1 MKRRTFIGRTAAA
14 GLVILVNPA
23 DLVQLTD
30 ASSPSILEKDFLNP
44 PSSAFPQVYWFW
56 MNGNVTKEGITLDLE
71 AMKQVGVGGVF
82 NFDVGTGIP
91 KGPIQYLSKEWL
103 ELKKHAIREAG
114 RLGIEFTMHNCP
126 GWSASGGPWITPEL
140 SMQQIT
146 WSETYISGGKPV
158 TLALPQPAQRFNVY
172 QDVAVI
178 AFPSMQGEKQLHT
191 VKISTSKGIIEK
203 EKLSGDEGL
212 IAYSTGD
219 NSNAWLQFEFEE
231 EYEANMISFFISMI
245 PVEGV
250 ASKPLDFGERTSVT
264 LEASDDGLQFQ
275 KVVTINTGLDTE
287 LLLGNKYILFDI
299 PVTRAKYFRLTSP
312 GTRRYRQV
320 QLSGISRLKN
330 WMEKTN
336 LRGRSSMMLVE
347 PSTIHTTNNQFVQP
361 GSIVD
366 VKTVLDLTRFMDK
379 DAVLRWNAPVGNWT
393 IQRIGFTPMG
403 TLNKAAP
410 DTGIGLECDKFNPAA
425 ISFHFNTMME
435 NILPVMNE
443 IKSKLGASID
453 SYEAGGQN
461 WTSGFEQIFRQRRG
475 YDLKKYFPALAG
487 GRIVSSVD
495 ITERFL
501 WDIRRIQADLVAENY
516 YKRFQELC
524 HQHNMTSYT
533 EPYESGPFEEMQI
546 GSKVDINLGEFWSA
560 FSFITPTRPTS
571 RRTTKLAATIAHI
584 NGQQLVGAEAFTAE
598 PESARWQ
605 EYPFYLKAGG
615 DKAFTTGVNR
625 LVIHRYAHQPH
636 PSAVPGMGMGPWGIH
651 FDRTNTWWEQ
661 AKGWLTYLSRC
672 QYMLQQGRFVADLIY
687 FSGDDANMY
696 TKVEPVDLFP
706 QPVPGYDYDLMNSEV
721 IMKQLR
727 VSNNRLAL
735 PNGMTYRIFILQAYK
750 AVTLELMK
758 KLRQL
763 VDEGMILI
771 GVKPERSAGL
781 SGYTN
786 EDQEFRK
793 IANELW
799 SDGTVTDR
807 HIGKGRVFSGQP
819 LQSILQTLGIKP
831 DFEYT
836 SRSGE
841 TPILHTHRKGP
852 DWDLYFLSNQKRSYE
867 ECLCTFRVSNKRPE
881 IWDAT
886 TGKIIP
892 VGIYTV
898 TEDRIQLPIQ
908 FKPNASIFILFR
920 SGASSNRVESVEKD
934 GKVILSTKHIS
945 REPIHRTGSVA
956 NSFTVSFWAK
966 PEINVLLNPIF
977 IMGTIS
983 EPWTDYYAVYPSS
996 GKQLF
1001 GEGHASCG
1009 ITVGRNGI
1017 GVWENENDKPVLVLP
1032 VKIPISGWSH
1042 IGVVYENNIPSVFVN
1057 GKLISQGEKSKYT
1070 VHALSPPAAMKT
1082 GDAYY
1087 NGDMSEPSIVNEAMN
1102 QEQMAILAKEK
1113 LKLISDPFIVELS
1126 GSQKPSLLIRQNGN
1140 YVFRKNAGAVHSF
1153 KVSELPRPIE
1163 LTGPWAIH
1171 FPAGMGAP
1179 TQILVQQLISLHLH
1193 SDPGVKYF
1201 SGTATYKK
1209 DFTLSKGNLLQD
1221 RKWLLDLGR
1230 VEVIATVKLNG
1241 KVFSNLWLRPFRVDV
1256 TEAIREGINKLEI
1269 EVTNQW
1275 VNRLIGDE
1283 QLPDPDKFTPG
1294 AGSSGLE
1301 SATKGNIEQL
1311 PEWYNNGKPK
1321 PNDGR
1326 VTFTTWKHFTKD
1338 SPLIESGLIGPVM
1351 LESAVLKSL

>member
-1 MKRRTFIGRTAAA
+1 MM
-14 GLVILVNPA
+14 ILVNPA
-23 DLVQLTD
+23 DVVQLINEQ
-30 ASSPSILEKDFLNP
+30 APSTLEAEFRNP
-44 PSSAFPQVYWFW
+44 PSSAYPQVYWFW

-71 AMKQVGVGGVF
+71 AMKQVGIGGVF

-91 KGPIQYLSKEWL
+91 KGPVQYLSTEWL

-114 RLGIEFTMHNCP
+114 RLGIEFTIHNCP

-158 TLALPQPAQRFNVY
+158 TLLLPKPAERFNTY

-178 AFPSMQGEKQLHT
+178 AFPSMQGEEQLHR
-191 VKISTSKGIIEK
+191 VKISTTKGYIEN
-203 EKLSGDEGL
+203 ERLSASEGV
-212 IAYSTGD
+212 IAYPTKD

-231 EYEANMISFFISMI
+231 QYEANMISFFISMI
-245 PVEGV
+245 PVEGA

-264 LEASDDGLQFQ
+264 LEASNDGIQFQ

-312 GTRRYRQV
+312 GTRRYRQI

-336 LRGRSSMMLVE
+336 LRGRSNAMLVE
-347 PSTIHTTNNQFVQP
+347 PSTIHTNNNQFVQT

-366 VKTVLDLTRFMDK
+366 VNAVLDLTQFTNK
-379 DAVLRWNAPVGNWT
+379 EGLLQWNAPPGNWT

-461 WTSGFEQIFRQRRG
+461 WTSGFEKIFRERKG
-475 YDLKKYFPALAG
+475 YDLIKYFPALAG
-487 GRIVSSVD
+487 GRVVNSVD

-546 GSKVDINLGEFWSA
+546 GSNVDINLGEFWSA

-571 RRTTKLAATIAHI
+571 RRTTKLAASIAHI

-605 EYPFYLKAGG
+605 EYPFYLKAVG
-615 DKAFTTGVNR
+615 DKAYTSGVNR
-625 LVIHRYAHQPH
+625 LVIHRFAHQPH
-636 PSAVPGMGMGPWGIH
+636 PSAMPGMCMGPWGIH
-651 FDRTNTWWEQ
+651 FDRTNTWWQ
-661 AKGWLTYLSRC
+661 QGKGWVTYLSRC
-672 QYMLQQGRFVADLIY
+672 QFMLRRGQFVADLVY

-696 TKVEPVDLFP
+696 TKVEPVDLLP
-706 QPVPGYDYDLMNSEV
+706 QPIPGYDYDLINAAV
-721 IMKQLR
+721 IMKHLR
-727 VSNNRLAL
+727 VSNNKLVL
-735 PNGMTYRIFILQAYK
+735 PNGMSYRIFILQAYK
-750 AVTLELMK
+750 AIPLELMK

-763 VDEGMILI
+763 VNEGMILI
-771 GVKPERSAGL
+771 GVNPERSTGL
-781 SGYTN
+781 SDYAN

-793 IANELW
+793 IASELW
-799 SDGTVTDR
+799 NDGSVTDR
-807 HIGKGRVFSGQP
+807 RIGKGRVFCGQP
-819 LQSILQTLGIKP
+819 LQSILQSLSIDP

-836 SRSGE
+836 LRSGE
-841 TPILHTHRKGP
+841 TSILYTHRKGT

-867 ECLCTFRVSNKRPE
+867 EGVCTFRVKNKRPE

-886 TGKIIP
+886 SGKIIP
-892 VGIYTV
+892 VGIYSIV
-898 TEDRIQLPIQ
+898 GDRIQLPVQ
-908 FKPNASIFILFR
+908 FAPGASLFILFR
-920 SGASSNRVESVEKD
+920 SAASPNRVESIEKD
-934 GKVILSTKHIS
+934 GKIILSTKHFS
-945 REPIHRTGSVA
+945 REPLHQTESVS
-956 NSFTVSFWAK
+956 NSFTLSFWAK
-966 PEINVLLNPIF
+966 PEINVLLNPTF
-977 IMGTIS
+977 ILGTIS
-983 EPWTDYYAVYPSS
+983 EPWTDYYAVYPTHGS
-996 GKQLF
+996 KLF

-1017 GVWENENDKPVLVLP
+1017 GVWEHANDNPVLVLP
-1032 VKIPISGWSH
+1032 VKVAISGWSH
-1042 IGVVYENNIPSVFVN
+1042 IALVYENNLPSVFVN
-1057 GKLISQGEKSKYT
+1057 GKLISQGKKSKYT
-1070 VHALSPPAAMKT
+1070 VHAITSKMPLQA
-1082 GDAYY
+1082 GDGYY
-1087 NGDMSEPSIVNEAMN
+1087 NGDMTEPTILNEAMN
-1102 QEQMAILAKEK
+1102 QEQVATLAKEK
-1113 LKLISDPFIVELS
+1113 LLSTRKPFVIELAE
-1126 GSQKPSLLIRQNGN
+1126 SQKPSLIIWQNGN
-1140 YVFRKNAGAVHSF
+1140 YVFRKNGGAVHSF
-1153 KVSELPRPIE
+1153 KVMDIATPIE
-1163 LTGPWAIH
+1163 LIGPWAVH
-1171 FPAGMGAP
+1171 FPAGRGAP
-1179 TQILVQQLISLHLH
+1179 SHIVLPQLISLHLH

-1201 SGTATYKK
+1201 SGTSIYMK
-1209 DFTLSKGNLLQD
+1209 DFTLTKGSLPQG
-1221 RKWLLDLGR
+1221 RKWFLDLGR
-1230 VEVIATVKLNG
+1230 VEVIATIKLNG
-1241 KVFSNLWLRPFRVDV
+1241 KVFSNLWARPFRVDV
-1256 TEAIREGINKLEI
+1256 TEVLREGINKLEI

-1283 QLPDPDKFTPG
+1283 QLPDPDQFTPG
-1294 AGSSGLE
+1294 GGSSGLE

-1311 PEWYNNGKPK
+1311 PAWYTNGKPK
-1321 PNDGR
+1321 PDDGR
-1326 VTFTTWKHFTKD
+1326 ITFATWKHFTKD
-1338 SPLIESGLIGPVM
+1338 SPLIESGLIGPVI
-1351 LESAVLKSL
+1351 LESAVLKML